1 MRLTIAKKCDI
12 EIFSAIFQLLKNWSS
27 QINLHFKNDQL
38 FIQTMDKS
46 HICMAYIVIQA
57 QWFNAYECSG
67 YNKIAVVSS
76 CFATMINYALKH
88 EIMEINYDVDTNAD
102 KLYINLVNSGNNHST
117 FEHFFEMPLI
127 ELDEDYL
134 DISSFES
141 DVEFTIETKRFID
154 ILGELLVFGTDLN
167 IVADNDNIRLTTC
180 GDSGQLCVNMPG
192 VDLMEYSIIEDM
204 EFSCSYS
211 LTYLH
216 GLCMSKKMSQTLK
229 ISLNSTMPMT
239 IKYELGDGSSAMF
252 YMAPKI

>member
-180 GDSGQLCVNMPG
+180 GDSGG
-192 VDLMEYSIIEDM
+192 
-204 EFSCSYS
+204 
-211 LTYLH
+211 
-216 GLCMSKKMSQTLK
+216 
-229 ISLNSTMPMT
+229 
-239 IKYELGDGSSAMF
+239 
-252 YMAPKI
+252 

>member
-12 EIFSAIFQLLKNWSS
+12 EIFAAIFQLLKSWSS
-27 QINLHFKNDQL
+27 QINLHFKSDQL

-46 HICMAYIVIQA
+46 HICIAYIVIQA
-57 QWFNAYECSG
+57 QWFTTYECSN
-67 YNKIAVVSS
+67 YNKIAVDSN

-88 EIMEINYDVDTNAD
+88 EIMEITYDTNVNVD
-102 KLYINLVNSGNNHST
+102 KLYINLSGNNNST

-167 IVADNDNIRLTTC
+167 IVADNDNICLTTC
-180 GDSGQLCVNMPG
+180 GDSGKLCVNMPG
-192 VDLMEYSIIEDM
+192 INLMEYSIIEDM
-204 EFSCSYS
+204 NFNCSYS

-216 GLCMSKKMSQTLK
+216 GLCMSKKLSQTLK
-229 ISLNSTMPMT
+229 ISLNSTMPMA
-239 IKYELGDGSSAMF
+239 IKYELGDESTAMF